1 MHYKRGDLQ
10 VDDIDDK
17 ATQERV
23 RSFFKTSFNKPSQ
36 FERLAARAGG
46 SAGDLKSPQWSDMP
60 SSKSADNAQELK
72 HERYMQLQ
80 DEFNA
85 CIYAITHMKDRYRII
100 FVAYYVDNIYRDKSW
115 TDVAN
120 SLGMS
125 RSQANETMNKALL
138 LFADNYHGR
147 EDFHYQDFHVYL
159 KPAQKSDKS
168 RLLFGQ

>member
-36 FERLAARAGG
+36 FERLVARAGG
-46 SAGDLKSPQWSDMP
+46 SISDLKSPQWSDMP
-60 SSKSADNAQELK
+60 STKSADNMQELK
-72 HERYMQLQ
+72 HERYMQFQ
-80 DEFNA
+80 DEFHA
-85 CIYAITHMKDRYRII
+85 CIYAIKHIPDRYRLI
-100 FVAYYVDNIYRDKSW
+100 FVNYYVDNIYKDKNW

-147 EDFHYQDFHVYL
+147 EDFHIKDFHVYL
-159 KPAQKSDKS
+159 KPGQYSDES
-168 RLLFGQ
+168 RLLFGR